1 MKRNKLYDETVGNLG
16 PKIGRDGVERIRLT
30 DAEFGRLR
38 EYSQAIK
45 VGCDCNWD
53 NCTACRNIGKLKWY
67 AGFDNIGLERD
78 EKQDYRIVKAL
89 IDELAELKEKLANC
103 D

>member
-1 MKRNKLYDETVGNLG
+1 MKKHMLFDETAGKLG
-16 PKIGRDGVERIRLT
+16 PLIDRDGVERTRLT
-30 DAEFGRLR
+30 DAEFTRLL
-38 EYSQAIK
+38 ECSQAIR
-45 VGCDCNWD
+45 VGCSCNWS
-53 NCTACRNIGKLKWY
+53 NCNACRKIAKLKWY

-89 IDELAELKEKLANC
+89 VDELAELKRKLA